1 MKNHRMRNLKVG
13 IFICLTTLMGAW
25 LLASE
30 GSQEHHNADL
40 GVETTDETTAPVPSD
55 TDEVDTANNPALV
68 EITTQFGSMIVQLS
82 DSTPQHRDNFLKLV
96 EEQYYDGLIFH
107 RVIQDFMIQ
116 GGDPQSREASA
127 NSRLG
132 NGGPGYTIEAEIRPD
147 LIHTKGALA
156 AARQGD
162 NVNPQRRSSGSQFYI
177 VQGRP
182 FGETELEGI
191 ENRIANFA
199 QEYGNGLANVEDGQF
214 AYSDEAR
221 EAYMTEGGTPFL
233 DMQYTVFGQVISG
246 LEIIDIIASVQTDR
260 QRGDRP
266 VQDVVMSMKRI
277 Q

>member
-1 MKNHRMRNLKVG
+1 MMKNHRMRNLKVG

-162 NVNPQRRSSGSQFYI
+162 NVNPQRRSSEASFTSSKAVHLVKLSWRESIESPTCSGVWKWSCQCR
-177 VQGRP
+177 GR
-182 FGETELEGI
+182 TICLL
-191 ENRIANFA
+191 RR
-199 QEYGNGLANVEDGQF
+199 GQK
-214 AYSDEAR
+214 
-221 EAYMTEGGTPFL
+221 
-233 DMQYTVFGQVISG
+233 
-246 LEIIDIIASVQTDR
+246 
-260 QRGDRP
+260 RP
-266 VQDVVMSMKRI
+266 T
-277 Q
+277 